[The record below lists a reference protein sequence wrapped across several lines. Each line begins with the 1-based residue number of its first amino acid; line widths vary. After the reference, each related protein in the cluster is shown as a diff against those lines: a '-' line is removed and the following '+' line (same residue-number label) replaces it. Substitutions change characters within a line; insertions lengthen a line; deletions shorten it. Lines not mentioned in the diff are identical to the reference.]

1 MASTMTAIRSTHTA
15 GLTFAE
21 HNAAAPLCCLP
32 HETLVSIF
40 KLVQRAHAPRIH
52 NHSVSWGIADTKWRH
67 MLFVCVHL
75 RKTALHTPELWAVV
89 DTRWHARWIE
99 LCVERARDCRLTVVS
114 QVANDDEVEV
124 TRKIFQQAGHVHIA
138 MVHPFSTR
146 SVFQARYA
154 EILDVPLQLLSL
166 DLAFSA
172 IGNVP
177 ITLPV
182 HRLGA
187 TLTSLDVQ
195 RVQLARIPHLPHLTH
210 LGLNAFTPPPFIDWL
225 DRWLVSTPQLNSLML
240 RRPSGRT
247 CVSLSSP
254 VTLPHLAHL
263 DLQYIHRAEI
273 VSLLQK
279 LPSPSRSLSIR
290 TACHLDAGEPAS
302 AVKAIHEHA
311 VQFWS
316 GAPGAPDMPPAQVR
330 FVHAG
335 GTDVNACELDIVG
348 SAEPRELSV
357 HVDVRR
363 SATALGP
370 FLPYVVGAKV
380 RARTL
385 HDVVWPELGL
395 FPRLRWVKIT
405 TLAPQ
410 TAADADGLQ
419 AWASA
424 RERPVLIRIG
434 QRGLPAGALL
444 HGKWYLR
451 VEWDPADGPVVDA
464 WWRRMPGRILQQHAV
479 ASEDDDD
486 LD

>member
-1 MASTMTAIRSTHTA
+1 MTTPRLTHTA
-15 GLTFAE
+15 GLTPGE
-21 HNAAAPLCCLP
+21 HNAAMPLCRLP

-40 KLVQRAHAPRIH
+40 KLVQRVHAPHIH
-52 NHSVSWGIADTKWRH
+52 NHPVSWGITDTKWRR
-67 MLFVCVHL
+67 MSSVCAHL
-75 RKTALHTPELWAVV
+75 RATALHTPELWAVV

-99 LCVERARDCRLTVVS
+99 LCVKRARDCRLTVVS

-124 TRKIFQQAGHVHIA
+124 TRKFFQKAGHVHIA
-138 MVHPFSTR
+138 MIHPFSTR

-154 EILDVPLQLLSL
+154 KILDVPLQLLSL

-172 IGNVP
+172 IVNVP

-182 HRLGA
+182 QRLSA

-225 DRWLVSTPQLNSLML
+225 DRWLISTPQLNSLML

-254 VTLPHLAHL
+254 VTLPHLVHL

-273 VSLLQK
+273 VSLLQM
-279 LPSPSRSLSIR
+279 LPSPSRSLLIR
-290 TACHLDAGEPAS
+290 TACYLDAGEPAS
-302 AVKAIHEHA
+302 AVEAIHGHA

-316 GAPGAPDMPPAQVR
+316 SAPSKTDMPPAQVR
-330 FVHAG
+330 AVHAG
-335 GTDVNACELDIVG
+335 GTDVNACELHVIG
-348 SAEPRELSV
+348 SAGPRELSV
-357 HVDVRR
+357 HIDVRR

-370 FLPYVVGAKV
+370 FLPYVAGAKV

-385 HDVVWPELGL
+385 HDVVWPELDL
-395 FPRLRWVKIT
+395 FPRLQWAKIT

-410 TAADADGLQ
+410 TVADADGLQ

-424 RERPVLIRIG
+424 RARPVIIRIG
-434 QRGLPAGALL
+434 QRGLCTGAVL

-451 VEWDPADGPVVDA
+451 VEWNPADGPVVDA
-464 WWRRMPGRILQQHAV
+464 WWHRLPGRILQQHAV

-486 LD
+486 SD